1 MTLHTLILLLKLWNV
16 HSCKE
21 EVKVANVYIYYI
33 CLIVPGRAR
42 DDLVSGLGNVAGS
55 CARICLMAYTL
66 FSSPRSLSSRSSWL
80 RWSFPTSSSVQEFIG
95 KSGSCICRS
104 GFPPPRF
111 NLPSAAAVSRTIR
124 LLGEGDMW
132 GGESWPTCCPW
143 ASCAAPS
150 SSWPS
155 SEAPPTS
162 PLAQGTPHA
171 SLFFSP
177 RPPPFSG
184 SFALA

>member
-1 MTLHTLILLLKLWNV
+1 M
-16 HSCKE
+16 
-21 EVKVANVYIYYI
+21 
-33 CLIVPGRAR
+33 IVPGRAK
-42 DDLVSGLGNVAGS
+42 DDLVSGLGKVAGS

-124 LLGEGDMW
+124 LLGEGDMCRV
-132 GGESWPTCCPW
+132 GKVGLPAVLGHHVQPHPPPGHPPKPLQPPLSLKELHMLL
-143 ASCAAPS
+143 S
-150 SSWPS
+150 SSLPGLCLFLVLLHSPKFDPNLVSARSLPS
-155 SEAPPTS
+155 LTKNCP
-162 PLAQGTPHA
+162 
-171 SLFFSP
+171 
-177 RPPPFSG
+177 
-184 SFALA
+184 

>member
-1 MTLHTLILLLKLWNV
+1 M
-16 HSCKE
+16 
-21 EVKVANVYIYYI
+21 
-33 CLIVPGRAR
+33 
-42 DDLVSGLGNVAGS
+42 SGLGKVAGS

-124 LLGEGDMW
+124 LLGERVICGVGLAYLLSLGIMC
-132 GGESWPTCCPW
+132 SPILLLAILRSPSNLPSRSRNSTCFSLLLSP
-143 ASCAAPS
+143 ASAFFCFFCTLLNFIRIWFLLALSRRSRRTARS
-150 SSWPS
+150 SSS
-155 SEAPPTS
+155 NCK
-162 PLAQGTPHA
+162 
-171 SLFFSP
+171 
-177 RPPPFSG
+177 R
-184 SFALA
+184 